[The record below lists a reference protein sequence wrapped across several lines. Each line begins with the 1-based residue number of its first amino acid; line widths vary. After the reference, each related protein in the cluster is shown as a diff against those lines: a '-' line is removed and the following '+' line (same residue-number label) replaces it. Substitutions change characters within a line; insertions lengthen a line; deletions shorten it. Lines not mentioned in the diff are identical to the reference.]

1 MFDPYLARWG
11 LTPDG
16 QPIVTRAARLLP
28 VRRGDEPAMLRI
40 TVLEEAKGGDVLLKW
55 WDGRGAARVL
65 ASEGDALLLERAL
78 GSRSLSAF
86 ARDGRDDEAT
96 RIIVDVIAELHA
108 PRGKPLPDLI
118 PLDTWFEALWSAPA
132 THGGLRGG
140 LLARAAE
147 AARALLAA
155 PQGRGVLHGDIHH
168 DNILDFGARGWL
180 AIDPNRLVGERGFD
194 YANLFCNPDIGGGGR
209 PVAVLPER
217 FSRRLEIVS
226 ERAGLERSRLAQ
238 WVLAYAGLSA
248 AWLLADGEDAAVDFA
263 IAALASAE
271 LQS

>member
-1 MFDPYLARWG
+1 MFYPYLMRWG
-11 LTPDG
+11 LQVDG
-16 QPIVTRAARLLP
+16 EPIVTRAARLLP

-40 TVLEEAKGGDVLLKW
+40 TVLDEAKGGDVLLKW
-55 WDGRGAARVL
+55 WDGRGAARML
-65 ASEGDALLLERAL
+65 ASDGDALLLERAL

-118 PLDTWFEALWSAPA
+118 PLHTWFDALWPA
-132 THGGLRGG
+132 AETHGG

-147 AARALLAA
+147 TARNLLAA
-155 PQGRGVLHGDIHH
+155 PEGHGVLHGDIHH

-194 YANLFCNPDIGGGGR
+194 YANLFCNPDIGGGGA

-238 WVLAYAGLSA
+238 WILAYAGLSA
-248 AWLLADGEDAAVDFA
+248 AWIIADGDDPAVDFA
-263 IAALASAE
+263 VAELATAAL
-271 LQS
+271 LG